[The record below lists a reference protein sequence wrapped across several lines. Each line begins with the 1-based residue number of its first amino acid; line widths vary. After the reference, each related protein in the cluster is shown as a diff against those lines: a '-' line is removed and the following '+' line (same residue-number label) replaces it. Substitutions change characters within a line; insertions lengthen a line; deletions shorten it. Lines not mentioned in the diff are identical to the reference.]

1 MDGFDVCGYF
11 LGNIGG
17 EDHDLA
23 RAIEAAACGEGGAG
37 LIKTHIKDTSA
48 HFGKFAEQVGV
59 VADHALGLAEDP
71 EELRSAI
78 GAAH

>member
-1 MDGFDVCGYF
+1 MDGFDVSGYF

-23 RAIEAAACGEGGAG
+23 SAIEATASGEGGAG

-48 HFGKFAEQVGV
+48 HFWKFSEQVGV

-78 GAAH
+78 SAAH